1 MPKPGNNSA
10 LVVARLLDAE
20 GFSAH
25 VAQQVKRYSLKQA
38 RREQVKRYVDVKREF
53 SEIMAKLTK
62 GERMVVGAYIR
73 ILKGM
78 SFDTGL
84 KIGLTA
90 YAVECEER
98 RAEEEPKT

>member
-1 MPKPGNNSA
+1 MPRKGNANSA
-10 LVVARLLDAE
+10 LIVARLLDTE

-25 VAQQVKRYSLKQA
+25 VASEVKRYSLRNA
-38 RREQVKRYVDVKREF
+38 RPEQLRRYREVKAEF
-53 SEIMAKLTK
+53 SGIMQRLTK
-62 GERMVVGAYIR
+62 QERLLVGAYIR

-90 YAVECEER
+90 HVVECQ
-98 RAEEEPKT
+98 AEATT